1 MMEGFPMRALVLAL
15 AAVLVLP
22 PAAGA
27 QQAWVKAYEDGVKE
41 FQRGN
46 DALAEAKLIEARE
59 KGPKL
64 QSRRHNYHSLVYRP
78 FIPDFYLG
86 VIYARTRRHK
96 LAQEYLERAL
106 RDQLVKEDD
115 RANFALAQTSLEK
128 VREEQGRLASST
140 RPNTTPE
147 VRPPASTTTT
157 PPASTSNVTPTN
169 PSTQTPPQTQ
179 QPNNAATP
187 PPVRPNPPPVNPP
200 ANAEPTWLA
209 GFRRSMQEART
220 ALEQSRY
227 TDARSSL
234 AAARSLPLDTVR
246 RQEADTLGRSIDIT
260 QNMEAQRIADRARSA
275 IIKKDI
281 DVAVT
286 QVARLETL
294 APSHAALPEL
304 RGGIER
310 LRSAQQGVADLAKIE
325 RLGVRLFLSGN
336 YKESAAELERAVGDG
351 VSSPRIHLFLASS
364 RAAQALLAP
373 ESEKPA
379 LIAAA
384 RKHYALAKPASGAL
398 AADQRFISTSIR
410 QLLTG
415 S

>member
-1 MMEGFPMRALVLAL
+1 M
-15 AAVLVLP
+15 
-22 PAAGA
+22 
-27 QQAWVKAYEDGVKE
+27 
-41 FQRGN
+41 
-46 DALAEAKLIEARE
+46 
-59 KGPKL
+59 
-64 QSRRHNYHSLVYRP
+64 VYRP

-86 VIYARTRRHK
+86 VIYARTRRYK

-106 RDQLVKEDD
+106 RDQLVKRGRQGEL
-115 RANFALAQTSLEK
+115 RAGADLSGESPRGTGPPGLQA
-128 VREEQGRLASST
+128 R

-179 QPNNAATP
+179 QPNNTATP

-200 ANAEPTWLA
+200 ANAEPTWLP

-234 AAARSLPLDTVR
+234 AAARSLPIDTAR

-294 APSHAALPEL
+294 TPSHAALPEL

-310 LRSAQQGVADLAKIE
+310 LPE
-325 RLGVRLFLSGN
+325 RTR
-336 YKESAAELERAVGDG
+336 RA
-351 VSSPRIHLFLASS
+351 SPTSPRSS
-364 RAAQALLAP
+364 
-373 ESEKPA
+373 
-379 LIAAA
+379 
-384 RKHYALAKPASGAL
+384 
-398 AADQRFISTSIR
+398 
-410 QLLTG
+410 G
-415 S
+415 SA